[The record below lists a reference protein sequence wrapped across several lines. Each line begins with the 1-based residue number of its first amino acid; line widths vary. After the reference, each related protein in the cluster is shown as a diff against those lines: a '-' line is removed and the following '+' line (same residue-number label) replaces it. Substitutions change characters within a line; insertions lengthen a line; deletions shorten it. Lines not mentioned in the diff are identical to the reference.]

1 MELNIKQLIQSTSMV
16 KGRSRASTF
25 QKKFGT
31 ILLYNQTVTVRRFGT
46 VIDVSMMISG
56 VTDMIKTANGR
67 KPVAYHK
74 VTMSIKGIKQ
84 QYYTPQELIDY
95 IRLNHREFADEKAYP
110 NPDVL
115 KYVLENPD
123 KIFSGSTVFRATN
136 DAGKG
141 FCVVSNKI
149 PEDSE
154 VQVWCSCSD
163 YYWTWQYY
171 NCDNE
176 VDIYGK
182 YPERYTPKTK
192 RGFEA
197 MRKNQPLRNPTKKP
211 GMCKH
216 LMLLLATLMEKGV
229 VQKGKSGLVG
239 YYQANFSKFK
249 TNKRLGKDAYENRI
263 AKWQKDQDIK
273 VAQRKIES
281 KATGYAS
288 EKGYKTKSWGW
299 NSKTHK
305 FKGY

>member
-1 MELNIKQLIQSTSMV
+1 MNINQLIKSTTTV
-16 KGRSRASTF
+16 KGRSKASTF

-31 ILLYNQTVTVRRFGT
+31 ILLYNQTVTVRKFGS

-56 VTDMIKTANGR
+56 VTDMIVTANGR

-84 QYYTPQELIDY
+84 QYYSPQELVDI
-95 IRLNHREFADEKAYP
+95 IRLNHREYADEKAWP

-115 KYVLENPD
+115 KAVLDNPD
-123 KIFSGSTVFRATN
+123 GFFNDATVFRATN

-149 PEDSE
+149 PDTSE

-171 NCDNE
+171 NCDND

-182 YPERYTPKTK
+182 YPERYTPKTQK
-192 RGFEA
+192 GFEA
-197 MRKNQPLRNPTKKP
+197 MRKNKPLRNPSRRP

-216 LMLLLATLMEKGV
+216 LMLLLATLMESGV
-229 VQKGKSGLVG
+229 VQKGKSGLNR
-239 YYQANFSKFK
+239 YYKANYSKFK
-249 TNKRLGKDAYENRI
+249 KEQRVGKLAYENRI
-263 AKWQKDQDIK
+263 AKWQKDQEIK
-273 VAQRKIES
+273 VAQRKEES
-281 KATGYAS
+281 ISPGYAA
-288 EKGYKTKSWGW
+288 EKGYKRTSWGW
-299 NSKTHK
+299 NPKTHK
-305 FKGY
+305 FKGM

>member
-1 MELNIKQLIQSTSMV
+1 MNIKQLIQSTTMV
-16 KGRSRASTF
+16 KGRSKSATF
-25 QKKFGT
+25 QKQFGT
-31 ILLYNQTVTVRRFGT
+31 ILLYNQTITVRRFGT

-56 VTDMIKTANGR
+56 VTDMIKTANGK

-74 VTMSIKGIKQ
+74 VTLSIKGIKQ
-84 QYYTPQELIDY
+84 TYYTPKELIDV
-95 IRLNHREFADEKAYP
+95 IRTTHKEYSDEKAYP
-110 NPDVL
+110 DPDVL
-115 KYVLENPD
+115 KAVLDNP
-123 KIFSGSTVFRATN
+123 SGFFNDATVFRTTN

-141 FCVVSNKI
+141 FSVVSNKI

-154 VQVWCSCSD
+154 IQVWCSCSD

-176 VDIYGK
+176 VDVYGK

-197 MRKNQPLRNPTKKP
+197 MRKNQPLRNPTKRP

-216 LMLLLATLMEKGV
+216 LMLLLATLMDNGV
-229 VQKGKSGLVG
+229 IQKGKNGLSK
-239 YYQANFSKFK
+239 YYRANFDKFK
-249 TNKRLGKDAYENRI
+249 KKERIGKAAYENRI

-273 VAQRKIES
+273 VAQRKVES
-281 KATGYAS
+281 RATGYAS
-288 EKGYKTKSWGW
+288 EKGYKVQSWGW